1 MTTKKPPRPRTIAD
15 DIIDAVETG
24 TRKWTRQKKSEERHP
39 GMIRYRVSRMTKEP
53 RTTQK
58 EAAWQVMEQ
67 AYMAASSNGRLP
79 ASARQI
85 FYQAR
90 PKIMEL
96 TDDKELQYAY
106 FSQNR
111 TALRFPA
118 GPTMSMFASAKSAE
132 MMFGSFIACR

>member
-1 MTTKKPPRPRTIAD
+1 MRSSPLTEKRKSTRPRSIAD
-15 DIIDAVETG
+15 DIIDAVETA
-24 TRKWTRQKKSEERHP
+24 TSKWTRQKKSEERHP
-39 GMIRYRVSRMTKEP
+39 GNIRYRASRMTREP

-106 FSQNR
+106 FSQTLLPDYIEER
-111 TALRFPA
+111 GVAWKVVYDARGHF
-118 GPTMSMFASAKSAE
+118 
-132 MMFGSFIACR
+132 